1 MKKKRADSMNQADA
15 WIHQVDAS
23 SLEEKIKNIH
33 HISLK
38 KRIKN
43 IHHITRNVCICVEH
57 ELLHFSLSPKIKEDP
72 TQNQRKI
79 SPRRHSPRHPS
90 CRCGSPDLG
99 AVGSGP
105 HHHHSAA
112 ASSSGRG
119 GGTGIRDDG
128 EVTGH
133 RIR

>member
-1 MKKKRADSMNQADA
+1 MNQADA

-90 CRCGSPDLG
+90 CRCGSLDLG
-99 AVGSGP
+99 
-105 HHHHSAA
+105 
-112 ASSSGRG
+112 G
-119 GGTGIRDDG
+119 G
-128 EVTGH
+128 
-133 RIR
+133 